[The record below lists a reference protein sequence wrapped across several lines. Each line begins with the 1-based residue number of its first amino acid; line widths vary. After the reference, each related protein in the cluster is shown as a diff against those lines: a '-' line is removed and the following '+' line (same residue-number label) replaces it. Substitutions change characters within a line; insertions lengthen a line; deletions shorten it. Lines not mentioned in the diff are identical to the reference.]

1 MKIAGIEVP
10 GATATIRANLTASA
24 AGNNATVMA
33 APVVDEVILPAG
45 WTLTPPG
52 SEPQPTP
59 TPGEE
64 IIFSDDLTT
73 ITNLNGFNTTQ
84 KTGSGNFQIMNGGVE
99 AWASEG
105 EKAEIGHQYP
115 NPVEVGDTWT
125 VEGEFILLQG
135 GNETFLCDVESTR
148 DAGGGDSEP
157 GPRLRKKNGG
167 LGIEQQKF
175 SGVNISPVTPP
186 LTTGTRY
193 RFKWTSLYALSG
205 GWHKLW
211 VAAGT
216 APLALWIDTDK
227 SGVTRQDRARTAL
240 GPLPLAHYNPGDWC
254 RLRPCALVQYEDV
267 SDPRVAM
274 AGDPSPSLADTIV
287 LSLHSNADL
296 IARPVYRSRRHQR
309 QIAGAR
315 SS

>member
-33 APVVDEVILPAG
+33 APVVDEVVLPTG
-45 WTLTPPG
+45 WTVTPPG
-52 SEPQPTP
+52 SEPAPQPTP
-59 TPGEE
+59 SPGEE
-64 IIFSDDLTT
+64 VIFSDDLTT

-211 VAAGT
+211 VASGT

-227 SGVTRQDRARTAL
+227 SGSRGKTGPGSPLDRCRWLITIL
-240 GPLPLAHYNPGDWC
+240 GTGAG
-254 RLRPCALVQYEDV
+254 
-267 SDPRVAM
+267 SGRVRWFNM
-274 AGDPSPSLADTIV
+274 KMTVVRG
-287 LSLHSNADL
+287 
-296 IARPVYRSRRHQR
+296 
-309 QIAGAR
+309 
-315 SS
+315 